1 MKPASHR
8 SIQRAWMVRMS
19 SQKKTDAISSAV
31 ENRTGAEFITNHV
44 GGTAGQ
50 KGAPTEADALPQ
62 DSCCALILVR

>member
-1 MKPASHR
+1 MKLASHR
-8 SIQRAWMVRMS
+8 IQRAWMVRMS
-19 SQKKTDAISSAV
+19 SQKKTDAISF
-31 ENRTGAEFITNHV
+31 AEFITNNV